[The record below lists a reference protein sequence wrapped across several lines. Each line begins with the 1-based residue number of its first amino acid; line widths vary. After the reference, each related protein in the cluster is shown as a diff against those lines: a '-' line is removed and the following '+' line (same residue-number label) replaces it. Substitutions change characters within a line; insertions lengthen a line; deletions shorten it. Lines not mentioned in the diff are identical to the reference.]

1 MEFDKS
7 DFRRLLDIMNEL
19 RVQCPWDRKQTIHT
33 LRQQSIEELY
43 ELTDAISDENWEG
56 ICEES
61 GDLLLHIVFYAKIAS
76 EKGKFSIDDVIEG
89 ICDKLISRHPHI
101 YGDVKVKD
109 EEEVKRNWE
118 ELKLKE
124 GKKSV
129 LQGVPKAMPALM
141 KAIRI
146 QEKVKKIGFDWEK
159 ASQVKDK
166 VREEKQELEEAV
178 SADDKDAMEAEMGD
192 YLFSL
197 VNYSRFLGIDPQKA
211 LERTNR
217 KFMHRF
223 KKMEEYSTNENNP
236 LSEMNLGE
244 MDELWERAKEN
255 EN

>member
-7 DFRRLLDIMNEL
+7 DFRRLLHIMDEL
-19 RVQCPWDRKQTIHT
+19 RVQCPWDRKQTIHS

-43 ELTDAISDENWEG
+43 ELTDAISDEDWEG

-61 GDLLLHIVFYAKIAS
+61 GDLLLHLVFYAKIAS
-76 EKGKFSIDDVIEG
+76 EKGQFTINDVIEG
-89 ICDKLISRHPHI
+89 ICDKLISRHTHI

-129 LQGVPKAMPALM
+129 LQGVPKAMPPLM

-146 QEKVKKIGFDWEK
+146 QEKVKKIGFDWEEV
-159 ASQVKDK
+159 SQVKDK
-166 VREEKQELEEAV
+166 VAEEKKELEEAV
-178 SADDKDAMEAEMGD
+178 SANDRDAMEAEMGD

-197 VNYSRFLGIDPQKA
+197 VNYSRFLGIDPEKA
-211 LERTNR
+211 LEQTNR
-217 KFMHRF
+217 KFIHRF
-223 KKMEEYSTNENNP
+223 KKMEEYSVSENNP
-236 LSEMNLGE
+236 LSGMNLGE
-244 MDELWERAKEN
+244 MDKLWK
-255 EN
+255 